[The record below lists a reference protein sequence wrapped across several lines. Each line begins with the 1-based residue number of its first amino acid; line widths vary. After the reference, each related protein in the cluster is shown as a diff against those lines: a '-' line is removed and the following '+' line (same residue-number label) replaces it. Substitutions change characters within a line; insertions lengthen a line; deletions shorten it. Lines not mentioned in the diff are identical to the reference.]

1 MSISQSV
8 TIISARDASASENCP
23 WFYKN
28 EPIWRISRTALL
40 LLLTFS
46 CFFWHCIAHIAHLH
60 QFWIVRTRP
69 KSCFGGVNERW
80 AATLFPSQSWR
91 VCRDRDWWI
100 YNNPLSLDNVQLSI
114 SMLIPFLKETS
125 ILKTLLVIL
134 KRNYFTHY
142 HHEDLVLDKLFCPK
156 AVQWFLSSKQVP
168 ICPIVK

>member
-1 MSISQSV
+1 MVTELLNLRNGGSLFLKSQSV
-8 TIISARDASASENCP
+8 TMISARDASASENCP

-80 AATLFPSQSWR
+80 VGVGGTFWLFIFTLNRAKKWFNSIFNSKLNRRYSFNELFIQYSVRNIDSMNYSFNIQSE
-91 VCRDRDWWI
+91 I
-100 YNNPLSLDNVQLSI
+100 SI
-114 SMLIPFLKETS
+114 QNFIQKIE
-125 ILKTLLVIL
+125 
-134 KRNYFTHY
+134 
-142 HHEDLVLDKLFCPK
+142 
-156 AVQWFLSSKQVP
+156 
-168 ICPIVK
+168 

>member
-60 QFWIVRTRP
+60 QFWILRTRP

-80 AATLFPSQSWR
+80 AATLFFFAPTCTWGQVITDQRLLWLCNPSTLFFQYLIKYSAN
-91 VCRDRDWWI
+91 VLGDHICCSSDSQV
-100 YNNPLSLDNVQLSI
+100 LQKESKTQMGTSLEVNTPQMSE
-114 SMLIPFLKETS
+114 S
-125 ILKTLLVIL
+125 
-134 KRNYFTHY
+134 
-142 HHEDLVLDKLFCPK
+142 
-156 AVQWFLSSKQVP
+156 
-168 ICPIVK
+168 